1 MKNKT
6 INLVG
11 KHITENID
19 DIQDGYV
26 EVQFDVN
33 TLLSD
38 IDSDDIRSFARSW
51 CGLIDADDLSS
62 FDEDDLVAA
71 LKKQY
76 YHFQKSIDELDD
88 EDIIE
93 EYFGRDLGRFNGET
107 YLDDVDAQRLQEI
120 TDKFINS
127 TWAEREEMYK
137 QII

>member
-38 IDSDDIRSFARSW
+38 IDSDDIRSFARS
-51 CGLIDADDLSS
+51 
-62 FDEDDLVAA
+62 
-71 LKKQY
+71 
-76 YHFQKSIDELDD
+76 
-88 EDIIE
+88 
-93 EYFGRDLGRFNGET
+93 
-107 YLDDVDAQRLQEI
+107 
-120 TDKFINS
+120 
-127 TWAEREEMYK
+127 
-137 QII
+137 